1 VRQRNK
7 REYRGAS
14 AASDTVAGAAR
25 DGFVVSLIAIAIEK
39 VAVPRLNPGAA
50 SVLAGFAGGVSG
62 LACKQVMKPRVK
74 D

>member
-1 VRQRNK
+1 MNI
-7 REYRGAS
+7 
-14 AASDTVAGAAR
+14 AAHRRRAIRWLAPLVTV
-25 DGFVVSLIAIAIEK
+25 FVVSLIAIAIEK

-50 SVLAGFAGGVSG
+50 SVLAGFAGGISG